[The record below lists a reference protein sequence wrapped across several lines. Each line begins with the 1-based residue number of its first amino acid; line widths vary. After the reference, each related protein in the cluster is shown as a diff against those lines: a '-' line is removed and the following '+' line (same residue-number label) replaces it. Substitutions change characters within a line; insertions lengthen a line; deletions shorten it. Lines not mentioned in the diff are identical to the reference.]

1 MPFLSYNSISYL
13 TKPLALTPRFF
24 NSFSSKLLPTL
35 QQRYVEGMFTII
47 GQALVILSHHD
58 KVIQQEL
65 SRLPIGLTI
74 SMTVLNNPA
83 SFIVRLNQAH
93 EFELVMPDDARNESA
108 DLTLSFKHL
117 RLAVLVLSFQ
127 ESTAQAFANE
137 RLTVDGDLAYAIR
150 FLRVLN
156 QLQAVILPKII
167 ANKTIKRYPNLS
179 LRQKLSLASK
189 VYWQLP
195 YQLLR

>member
-1 MPFLSYNSISYL
+1 MPFLSFNSISYF
-13 TKPLALTPRFF
+13 TKPLASTPRSF
-24 NSFSSKLLPTL
+24 NPFLSKLLPTL
-35 QQRYVEGMFTII
+35 QQRYVESMFAIMA
-47 GQALVILSHHD
+47 QALVVLSHHN
-58 KVIQQEL
+58 KVIQHEL

-74 SMTVLNNPA
+74 SMMILNNPA

-156 QLQAVILPKII
+156 QLQAAILPKII
-167 ANKTIKRYPNLS
+167 AHKAIKRYPDLS
-179 LRQKLSLASK
+179 LRQKLFLASK